1 VTEGE
6 ECVACRDVSCLSA
19 AALPSWLRIPPKLR
33 ATAAAAVIFAASACN
48 ATTAAE
54 PNPST
59 GTAAPAAAGKPAAG
73 HLLVLSNP
81 GRVTYS
87 SNPSG
92 CHVRGSSPTTILQD
106 ASCTPGGIDPQVTQA
121 NLAST
126 ICRSGYT
133 ATVRPPSSETAKA
146 KRTLYTAYGIPAG
159 TKSELDHLVSL
170 ELGGDN
176 DVANLWPE
184 VGSIPNPK
192 DRVEN
197 ALHRAICAG
206 RVKLID
212 AQNAIATDWTTALAK
227 LGVN

>member
-1 VTEGE
+1 
-6 ECVACRDVSCLSA
+6 VSPAGMCLA
-19 AALPSWLRIPPKLR
+19 PAQRRYRRGVRIPPQFR
-33 ATAAAAVIFAASACN
+33 AATAAAAVIFAAAACN
-48 ATTAAE
+48 ATTAA

-59 GTAAPAAAGKPAAG
+59 GAAAPAAAGKAAAG
-73 HLLVLSNP
+73 HLLVLSDP
-81 GRVTYS
+81 GHVTYS
-87 SNPSG
+87 SHPSG
-92 CHVRGSSPTTILQD
+92 CHVRGNSPTTILQD
-106 ASCTPGGIDPQVTQA
+106 TSCTPGGIDPRVTQA

-133 ATVRPPSSETAKA
+133 ATVRPPASDTGKA
-146 KRTLYTAYGIPAG
+146 KRLLYAAYGIPAG

-206 RVKLID
+206 TVKLID

-227 LGVN
+227 LGLN